1 MSNSISK
8 PFCACST
15 PSGVGGIAI
24 IRASGSQSAELMDS
38 YTKILR
44 TAECAYTD
52 EDRKISLR
60 SLPGYV
66 SAYATIIDPV
76 TKKAIDNVIITHF
89 VAPHSYTGDEM
100 VEISC
105 HGGEAV
111 KQEILRIMLENGF
124 RAAEPGEFTRTAF
137 LNGKLDLSEAEAVMD
152 VIAADSERAL
162 RAANMQM
169 NGKLSKELNMI
180 EEEIY
185 HATTLIEMIVEF
197 PEHDD
202 TPDNEAE
209 VIKLAEQALSR
220 LNKLKMSYAKGR
232 ILSERMRVAICG
244 APNSGKSSLLNVLS
258 GYERAIVT
266 EVAGTT
272 RDTLEV
278 NLNIGG
284 IPVTLIDTAGIRD
297 TEDRIEAIGVERAY
311 KELTTSDL
319 ILYMVSPTETL
330 TNFDYY
336 LKEIL
341 ASTSPSRMIL
351 VFSKSDE
358 GINSSSEEMIKKA
371 KASGI
376 EEIINISSS
385 QEVNI
390 KELKTVITSY
400 YDKLGGS
407 ASESVI
413 LLNRR
418 HYELIDSATT
428 SLDMAINAIKDGMGV
443 DIASSVMRNTLEEI
457 GKITGKTVSV
467 ELANNIFGRF
477 CIGK

>member
-15 PSGVGGIAI
+15 PQGVGGIAI

-44 TAECAYTD
+44 TAECAYGN
-52 EDRKISLR
+52 EDKKITLSG
-60 SLPGYV
+60 LPGYV

-169 NGKLSKELNMI
+169 NGKLSKELGEVEDI
-180 EEEIY
+180 IY
-185 HATTLIEMIVEF
+185 HALTLIEMIVEF

-202 TPDNEAE
+202 TPDNEQE
-209 VIKLAEQALSR
+209 VISMATDALDR
-220 LNKLKMSYAKGR
+220 LNKLKMSYAQGR

-244 APNSGKSSLLNVLS
+244 SPNSGKSSLLNVLS

-278 NLNIGG
+278 NLNING

-297 TEDRIEAIGVERAY
+297 TDDRIEAIGVERAY
-311 KELTTSDL
+311 KELTSSDL
-319 ILYMVSPTETL
+319 VLYMVSPTEELSNFEFYL
-330 TNFDYY
+330 T
-336 LKEIL
+336 EIL
-341 ASTSPSRMIL
+341 KSTTANRLVL
-351 VFSKSDE
+351 VFSKSDAGE
-358 GINSSSEEMIKKA
+358 NKYSDAMINKA
-371 KASGI
+371 KEAGVDTIISISSMNQINI
-376 EEIINISSS
+376 EEL
-385 QEVNI
+385 
-390 KELKTVITSY
+390 KEVITSY

-407 ASESVI
+407 ASGSII

-418 HYELIDSATT
+418 HFELIDSATE
-428 SLDMAINAIKDGMGV
+428 SLNMAIGAIRDGMGV
-443 DIASSVMRNTLEEI
+443 DIASSVMRNTLEAI